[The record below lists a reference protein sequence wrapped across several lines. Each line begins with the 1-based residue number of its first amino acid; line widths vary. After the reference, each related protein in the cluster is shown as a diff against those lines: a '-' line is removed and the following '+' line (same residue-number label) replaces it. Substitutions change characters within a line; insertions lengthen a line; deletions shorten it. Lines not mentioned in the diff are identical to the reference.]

1 MRDWF
6 SRSADT
12 EEVAL
17 LSTCHRIELT
27 LVARSPEALE
37 QWRAVLPGGRE
48 SWRLREDV
56 TLVHHLFRVAAG
68 RESLAVGEAEVGQQ
82 VRIAGRSV
90 ESRHP
95 RALLRELFRAAADA
109 AQEVAPAPRNAPSI
123 AAVAAARLREIVTAP
138 TPHVVVVGSGTVGH
152 QVVESLSSSTRLT
165 VVYHQRP
172 PEEAFLRSHG
182 ARAVPLERLPEAL
195 GGADAVITAAKF
207 GNHGLRAADL
217 PRDRPL
223 LLVDLGMPRN
233 IDPDVRTLPNVRL
246 LDLEEL
252 HEQPR
257 GSLDIAGGDLRLE
270 ELAQEFAD
278 RLAPLLLE
286 PWIRR
291 LPPGRGG
298 VTSGRA
304 RERAIVPRGARPGT
318 GARSRTP
325 HATPRRS
332 PPRRSD
338 RAAALAPDRP
348 RRGASAPVGG
358 RPAESAP
365 RRPVTERV
373 RVGTRRSPLARA
385 QTDAVVARLGRLA
398 PSWKFEVV
406 AVETS
411 GDRDRSLG
419 GSPDFTDAIDRALLR
434 GEVDL
439 AVHSA
444 KDLPADLDRGLEL
457 VACPRRADAR
467 DCLILGRGDGATGLV
482 RGARVGSSSLRRRAQ
497 LLRWRPDLTVVEI
510 RGNVDSRIGLVR
522 SDALDA
528 AILAVA
534 GVSRLGRASEIS
546 QVLPASAFLPAP
558 RKERSPSWT
567 GRATRPS
574 PR

>member
-1 MRDWF
+1 MVEGPELSLALYGLEFSLDTAALDELELVARTVTKVQVRDWF

-286 PWIRR
+286 PWIDAYRR
-291 LPPGRGG
+291 AAEALR
-298 VTSGRA
+298 RA
-304 RERAIVPRGARPGT
+304 ELAN
-318 GARSRTP
+318 ARSFLGELDP
-325 HATPRRS
+325 EQE
-332 PPRRSD
+332 
-338 RAAALAPDRP
+338 LA
-348 RRGASAPVGG
+348 V
-358 RPAESAP
+358 
-365 RRPVTERV
+365 ERLTQ
-373 RVGTRRSPLARA
+373 RL
-385 QTDAVVARLGRLA
+385 VARLLAAPTERL
-398 PSWKFEVV
+398 
-406 AVETS
+406 
-411 GDRDRSLG
+411 RSLPIG
-419 GSPDFTDAIDRALLR
+419 PE
-434 GEVDL
+434 GELQRRWAVDL
-439 AVHSA
+439 LS
-444 KDLPADLDRGLEL
+444 P
-457 VACPRRADAR
+457 
-467 DCLILGRGDGATGLV
+467 
-482 RGARVGSSSLRRRAQ
+482 
-497 LLRWRPDLTVVEI
+497 RPD
-510 RGNVDSRIGLVR
+510 D
-522 SDALDA
+522 
-528 AILAVA
+528 
-534 GVSRLGRASEIS
+534 
-546 QVLPASAFLPAP
+546 P
-558 RKERSPSWT
+558 
-567 GRATRPS
+567 
-574 PR
+574 